1 MAAAPEV
8 NKMAKTIKTRE
19 TGRDIKTRAPTT
31 PHLGAQMRRA
41 ALKTKDAAVQQ
52 VQEPQGSS
60 PNEYAGNAVEEKA
73 KGAAHEFVSAADSR
87 GRKAAQRTYQ
97 RARQKIKEKPAPEA
111 VAAGDS
117 PGSGA
122 SSGAG
127 EAAPGASGSQA
138 PAEGTAP
145 DSAKAQNRKAQ
156 QKKKQASQRHGR
168 GKADKP
174 ASGASSGESGKPDQP
189 KRKSKKAA
197 KPKQKPGR
205 TVGRSKNAAKTAQQ
219 SARQTQQAAKAAAR
233 SAKTAQR
240 TAQRTKQAAEQA
252 VKRGKDAVKATY
264 KMIKAA
270 VEGVKL
276 LVEAIIAGGWVA
288 VVIILVI
295 CLAGF
300 LIASPFGIFFSG
312 DGEQSLPQVVR
323 ALGAEYSDRLVAV
336 QRDNEHDVLS
346 FDGDM
351 SIDWPQVLAVYA
363 VKVVNDPLDPEEVT
377 TFDKKK
383 TDKLRKILNEMN
395 SFTYGVQSVQTD
407 EGTERTLTIRIATKS
422 AADMAQAYHFNA
434 EQMEQLDELLS
445 PEYADLWA
453 MLLGG
458 YVPGSGEILN
468 SDTAWVGTGMFA
480 WPMQPDVYHI
490 SSGYGYRDDPMNP
503 GTTKFHKGVD
513 LAANGGTPILAA
525 ADGIVEV
532 ANSTDSWGYGWGY
545 YIKIKHQDGYETLY
559 AHCSQI
565 AVCKDEKVY
574 AGQVIGYVGSTGN
587 STGPHLHFEV
597 RKDGT
602 VTNPLWLYSDNGF

>member
-1 MAAAPEV
+1 MAR
-8 NKMAKTIKTRE
+8 TIKTRE
-19 TGRDIKTRAPTT
+19 TTRDIKTRAPN
-31 PHLGAQMRRA
+31 PHIGTQMKRA
-41 ALKTKDAAVQQ
+41 ALKTKDAVAQQ
-52 VQEPQGSS
+52 VLEPQGSS

-73 KGAAHEFVSAADSR
+73 KGAAHEVVSAADSR

-97 RARQKIKEKPAPEA
+97 KARQKIKEKPASETPTADTPEA
-111 VAAGDS
+111 ATAGDS

-122 SSGAG
+122 SSGTG

-145 DSAKAQNRKAQ
+145 DRAKAQNRKAQ
-156 QKKKQASQRHGR
+156 QNKKKAAQQRGT
-168 GKADKP
+168 GGADKP
-174 ASGASSGESGKPDQP
+174 ASSTSGGESGKPNQP

-233 SAKTAQR
+233 SAKTAKQ

-276 LVEAIIAGGWVA
+276 LVEAIAAGGWVA
-288 VVIILVI
+288 VVVILVI

-323 ALGAEYSDRLVAV
+323 ALGTEYSDRLEAV
-336 QRDNEHDVLS
+336 QRNNEHDVLS

-395 SFTYGVQSVQTD
+395 SFTYGVQSAQTD

-434 EQMEQLDELLS
+434 EQREQLDELLS

-453 MLLGG
+453 LLLGG
-458 YVPGSGEILN
+458 YTPGSGEILS

-490 SSGYGYRDDPMNP
+490 SSGYGYRDDPKNP

-559 AHCSQI
+559 AHCSKI
-565 AVCKDEKVY
+565 AVREDEEVF

-597 RKDGT
+597 RKDGA
-602 VTNPLWLYSDNGF
+602 VTNPMNYFGT